1 MGSFLFKC
9 VPCGHR
15 DRLSISDERG
25 QAREPR
31 VFAQAASEPVERG
44 IHRVQK
50 QQTPTTVRA
59 RGFETVE
66 MDIVGDGNMTDI
78 KKRK

>member
-1 MGSFLFKC
+1 MASFLFKC
-9 VPCGHR
+9 IPCARR

-44 IHRVQK
+44 VYRVPK

-59 RGFETVE
+59 RGFETIE
-66 MDIVGDGNMTDI
+66 MDTVGDGNLTDI